1 MENGVPQHNSINIKI
16 FLNVLSF
23 PFVANK
29 SFHICIHSICVTLR
43 YFNVQP
49 TKDKHPS
56 SELIM
61 EYVEDPK
68 IPIFVLVLGE
78 DGMSSFSAVLRVKFE
93 HTGNK

>member
-1 MENGVPQHNSINIKI
+1 MNIKI

-23 PFVANK
+23 PFVLDK

-43 YFNVQP
+43 YFNLHS
-49 TKDKHPS
+49 TKEKHPS
-56 SELIM
+56 SELMM

-68 IPIFVLVLGE
+68 IPIFVLVLEE
-78 DGMSSFSAVLRVKFE
+78 DGMSSFSAVPRVKFE